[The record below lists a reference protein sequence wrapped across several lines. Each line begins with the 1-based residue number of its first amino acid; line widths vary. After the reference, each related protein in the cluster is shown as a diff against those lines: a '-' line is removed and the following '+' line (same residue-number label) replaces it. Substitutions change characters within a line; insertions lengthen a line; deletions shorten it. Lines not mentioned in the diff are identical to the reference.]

1 MVCRNPSGYFTAQIS
16 ATDEVTSHH
25 HAGPLIQT
33 TRTRLLKLNETSAYR
48 GSLGDYG
55 DDCRGELGGGDG
67 GGGRPRTRANQRV
80 VGEYVLQRLVG
91 KGSFAKVFRA
101 AHRRTGA
108 PVAVKAIDRE
118 LIDKCVHEGILQER
132 EILNSIS
139 HPNILR
145 LLDTIDMGK
154 VLYLVLE
161 YCDGGDLDSFLNK
174 HGRVPE
180 ATAKDL
186 MRQLAEGLKML
197 RGRNIVHGD
206 LKPQVLLRSLMNE
219 NLAATI
225 CGSPLYM
232 APEIWQGKDYD
243 AKSDL
248 WSVGVILFQLVT
260 GKLPFP
266 GSNYY
271 QLHQN
276 ILASEKLNFP
286 SAIEADLCH
295 DCIDLC
301 RRLLQRDPEKRISFE
316 EFFDHK
322 FLATRK
328 SECVIESDH
337 AVDQRDTIETAS
349 SVVSKAKS
357 ESVESNNSK
366 IFDSWEWIEREY
378 VLVPANCT
386 SMEMLSSLEK
396 STKDYT
402 GTRTAGYDRST
413 GKGSVHDQ
421 NRDFVH
427 RVIAVQNH
435 GRTPVSISQQSTNV
449 EDKQGK
455 QPDYQMRLHILNQY
469 VVVLTELAQEK
480 LFKGLDLESLSVE
493 LVLLAIW
500 KEALDACSLWMD
512 ATGDGNLAK
521 SSQEHFLP
529 KSDRSSLNVSR
540 GLDFTRPVSVCSWA
554 ESEFMKAY
562 DRAEKISQRLRANDD
577 NTEMPDAMDLIFQTA
592 LEYGKSGAANE
603 VLGHQS
609 RSIALYSKAI
619 ILHTFILQE
628 APVLPLNPPFS
639 LSPSNQQRIH
649 RYIANLKSHLCSAQV
664 AGQQQRSIQN

>member
-1 MVCRNPSGYFTAQIS
+1 MEEEEGA
-16 ATDEVTSHH
+16 E
-25 HAGPLIQT
+25 
-33 TRTRLLKLNETSAYR
+33 
-48 GSLGDYG
+48 
-55 DDCRGELGGGDG
+55 GES
-67 GGGRPRTRANQRV
+67 RPRTRANQRV

-118 LIDKCVHEGILQER
+118 LVDKRVHEGILQER

-145 LLDTIDMGK
+145 LLDTIDTGK

-174 HGRVPE
+174 HGRLPE

-186 MRQLAEGLKML
+186 MRQLAEGLKVL
-197 RGRNIVHGD
+197 RGRNIVHRD
-206 LKPQVLLRSLMNE
+206 LKPQNLLLSTNGDAITLKIGDFGFARSLMNE

-271 QLHQN
+271 QLRQN
-276 ILASEKLNFP
+276 ILASDKLNFP
-286 SAIEADLCH
+286 SAIEADLCD

-301 RRLLQRDPEKRISFE
+301 RRLLLRDPEKRISFE
-316 EFFDHK
+316 EFFNHN
-322 FLATRK
+322 FLAIRK
-328 SECVIESDH
+328 SECVTESDH
-337 AVDQRDTIETAS
+337 AVDLRNTNKTTS

-386 SMEMLSSLEK
+386 STEMLSSLEK
-396 STKDYT
+396 STKDDT

-435 GRTPVSISQQSTNV
+435 GRTPVSISQQLTTV
-449 EDKQGK
+449 DDKQGK

-480 LFKGLDLESLSVE
+480 LFKGLDLEALSIE

-500 KEALDACSLWMD
+500 KEALDACSLLMD
-512 ATGDGNLAK
+512 VAGDGNFSK

-529 KSDRSSLNVSR
+529 KSDRSSLNMAR

-609 RSIALYSKAI
+609 KSIALYSKAI
-619 ILHTFILQE
+619 VLLTFILQE

-664 AGQQQRSIQN
+664 AGQQRSIQN